1 MGFIQEII
9 NKILNRLKLELESL
23 EAKFYFFGISII
35 SFSVSVLLMFKIKNN
50 IFIVILFL
58 IGILLFCAGVL
69 VWCFSLLKRK
79 WVVNLVK
86 VFLVLL
92 NVSTYFLA
100 EFISRNLIAETI
112 YLPVRDFDFTLKI
125 LTSIFYIPIAVYLS
139 CIFLMVIAF
148 LAMIVGMIIDI
159 VSSNLTKFKHKY
171 ELKLIYFCRIS
182 GIVLIASIAHFVS
195 SSVIIYSI
203 SSTPFVSKAI
213 KYIAFYGD
221 YQLMKNYPDVKE
233 EERII
238 LHENGVI
245 SSASQNNDEIAIKIR
260 KFEE

>member
-9 NKILNRLKLELESL
+9 NKILNLLKPKLESL
-23 EAKFYFFGISII
+23 EAKFYFFGIPII
-35 SFSVSVLLMFKIKNN
+35 SVSRLMFKIQNN
-50 IFIVILFL
+50 IFIIILFS
-58 IGILLFCAGVL
+58 IGILLLCAGVL

-79 WVVNLVK
+79 CVVNLVK

-92 NVSTYFLA
+92 NVPTYFLA

-125 LTSIFYIPIAVYLS
+125 LTSIFYIPIAIYLS
-139 CIFLMVIAF
+139 CIFLIVMAF
-148 LAMIVGMIIDI
+148 LAMIVGMIIDM
-159 VSSNLTKFKHKY
+159 VSSNLAKFKHKY
-171 ELKLIYFCRIS
+171 ELQLIHFCRIA
-182 GIVLIASIAHFVS
+182 GIFLIASIAHSVS

-203 SSTPFVSKAI
+203 SSNPLVSKTI

-221 YQLMKNYPDVKE
+221 YQLMKNYPDAKE

-245 SSASQNNDEIAIKIR
+245 SSASQDNDEIVIKIR